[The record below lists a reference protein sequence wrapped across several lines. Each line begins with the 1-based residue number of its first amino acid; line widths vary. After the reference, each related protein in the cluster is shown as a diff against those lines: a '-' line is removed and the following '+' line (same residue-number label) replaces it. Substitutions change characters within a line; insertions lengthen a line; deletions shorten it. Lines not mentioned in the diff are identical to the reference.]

1 MVHLRQTLCLSLYY
15 PSLHLQKHA
24 DWTLS
29 LFTLFLVGSLVEFF
43 HKYFRNW
50 LKFFQQMLTV
60 SWNSSINTTVSNFPY
75 ILITFHEHGGHYY
88 TWVSKQSTTTEFELC
103 YMCSDWPKACQASQ
117 WHWRSPIQCFT
128 TPVPKPAVR
137 AVSIIPLHQEAS
149 NIRVPTGI
157 LKINIT

>member
-1 MVHLRQTLCLSLYY
+1 MSISVLSKSSSPEACWLDTEFVYTF
-15 PSLHLQKHA
+15 PSGLISWVLPQI
-24 DWTLS
+24 LS
-29 LFTLFLVGSLVEFF
+29 EIGFNFSNKCSLI
-43 HKYFRNW
+43 RP
-50 LKFFQQMLTV
+50 V

-75 ILITFHEHGGHYY
+75 ILITFHEQGGHYY
-88 TWVSKQSTTTEFELC
+88 TWVSKQSTKTEFELC